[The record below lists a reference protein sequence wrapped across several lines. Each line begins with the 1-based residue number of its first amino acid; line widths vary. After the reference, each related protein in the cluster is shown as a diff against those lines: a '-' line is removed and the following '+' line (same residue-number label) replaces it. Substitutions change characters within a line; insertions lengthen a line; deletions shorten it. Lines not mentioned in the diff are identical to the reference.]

1 MTFVRRHIFFLHF
14 VFVVE
19 VLAKDA
25 KLPFFSVCV
34 CVCAHACMRVCVRAC
49 VHVYTCVSVCL
60 GVCVHMLVSVNVLI
74 CRH

>member
-34 CVCAHACMRVCVRAC
+34 CVCVRACMHACVRAC
-49 VHVYTCVSVCL
+49 VCS
-60 GVCVHMLVSVNVLI
+60 CVHMCLCASVYA
-74 CRH
+74 CTC